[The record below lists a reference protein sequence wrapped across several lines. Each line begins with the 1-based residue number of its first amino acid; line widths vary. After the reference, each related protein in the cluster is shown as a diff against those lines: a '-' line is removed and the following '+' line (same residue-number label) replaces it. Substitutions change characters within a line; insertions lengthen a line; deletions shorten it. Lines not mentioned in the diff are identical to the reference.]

1 MSSLGGR
8 APAAGEQ
15 PGARL
20 HLRAAGGALLL
31 CGLAVLLG
39 WVWLRRQRACGIPP
53 GPKPRPLVGNF
64 GHLLVPRFLRL
75 QFWLG
80 SGSQTD
86 AVGQHVYLAR
96 LARVYGNIFSFFI
109 GHRLVVV
116 LSDFHSVREA
126 LVQQAE
132 VFSDRPRM
140 PLISIMTKEKGER
153 AAGSGP
159 PGRQVTTCSCPPA
172 SGPARGIGDGGVAS
186 RVRLKWETHRKV
198 REVGTKL

>member
-1 MSSLGGR
+1 MSSLGGPR
-8 APAAGEQ
+8 PAAGEQ

-20 HLRAAGGALLL
+20 HLQAAGGALLL
-31 CGLAVLLG
+31 CGLAVFLG

-80 SGSQTD
+80 SGSQKDT
-86 AVGQHVYLAR
+86 VGQHVYLAR

-126 LVQQAE
+126 LVHQAE

-140 PLISIMTKEKGER
+140 PLISIMTKEKGEL
-153 AAGSGP
+153 AAGSGL
-159 PGRQVTTCSCPPA
+159 PGVA
-172 SGPARGIGDGGVAS
+172 GDHLLLPARVLPCTGDRGLRS
-186 RVRLKWETHRKV
+186 DF
-198 REVGTKL
+198 

>member
-1 MSSLGGR
+1 MSSLGDPR
-8 APAAGEQ
+8 PAAGEQ
-15 PGARL
+15 PGTRL

-31 CGLAVLLG
+31 CVLAVLLG

-96 LARVYGNIFSFFI
+96 MARVYGNIFSFFI

-116 LSDFHSVREA
+116 LNDFHSVREA

-140 PLISIMTKEKGER
+140 PLISMMTKEKGER

-159 PGRQVTTCSCPPA
+159 P
-172 SGPARGIGDGGVAS
+172 ARRTGDGGVAS
-186 RVRLKWETHRKV
+186 SVWLKWETHRKE
-198 REVGTKL
+198 REVGTKLQKKDPLPPTPEAFL